1 MRDLSILLFLA
12 GLITLGF
19 RRPFI
24 WTLAYIYCDLV
35 SPQRLS
41 YYLLNSVPLSQI
53 MVALAVSGWLLV
65 DARRGVKVSFHQGLM
80 LAILFWAGWTTQHA
94 AVPDMAWAKWD
105 WVWKVVVFAIFLPMV
120 LLTRLRIEAALMFI
134 VMSVASVTIVGG
146 LKTLAGGGGY
156 GTLNLMVDNNSGL
169 YESSTISCI
178 AIAVIP
184 IILYLSKHQ
193 NLVPRGCLFRLFIAG
208 LILASLL
215 IPIGTE
221 ARTGL
226 VCMAL
231 LGGLMVIDSRR
242 PVLLGTVFAAV
253 ALAAMPLLPGS
264 FTDRMSTIKT
274 YEADGSAST
283 RLAVWGWTLNYVAD
297 HPMGGGFGVYVLNRL
312 NIQLVRRDGQDSSRE
327 VVTDAARAFHNS
339 YFEVLGEQGWP
350 GLGLYLWLH
359 GSLLVK
365 MIVLRRRYRRKTAPE
380 GDRWIGDLATALRN
394 CHLVYLAA
402 SMFVGL
408 GFLSFMY
415 MILAVEIGLATW
427 VKRRSAPVAPVLPPR
442 FRPARAS
449 A

>member
-1 MRDLSILLFLA
+1 MRDLSILFFLA
-12 GLITLGF
+12 GLIALGF

-53 MVALAVSGWLLV
+53 MVALAVTGWLLI
-65 DARRGVKVSFHQGLM
+65 DARRGVKVTFHQGLM
-80 LAILFWAGWTTQHA
+80 LAILAWAGWTTVHA
-94 AVPDMAWAKWD
+94 AVPDMAWQKWD
-105 WVWKVVVFAIFLPMV
+105 WAWKVVVFAIFLPMA
-120 LLTRLRIEAALMFI
+120 LLTRLRIEATLMFI

-184 IILYLSKHQ
+184 LILYLGKHQ
-193 NLVPRGCLFRLFIAG
+193 TLVPKGRLFRLFIAG
-208 LILASLL
+208 LIFASVL

-226 VCMAL
+226 VCMAVLGVL
-231 LGGLMVIDSRR
+231 LVLDSRR
-242 PVLLGTVFAAV
+242 PVLLGGALAAV
-253 ALAAMPLLPGS
+253 TLAAMPLLPDS
-264 FTDRMSTIKT
+264 FTGRMSTIQT
-274 YEADGSAST
+274 YEADTSAST
-283 RLAVWGWTLNYVAD
+283 RLAVWKWTLDYVSD
-297 HPMGGGFGVYVLNRL
+297 HPAGGGFGVYVLNRL
-312 NIQLVRRDGQDSSRE
+312 DIALVRRDGEDSSRE

-339 YFEVLGEQGWP
+339 YFEMLGEQGW
-350 GLGLYLWLH
+350 LGLALYLGLH

-365 MIVLRRRYRRKTAPE
+365 MMALRRRYRRRTTPE
-380 GDRWIGDLATALRN
+380 GDRWVGDLATALRN

-427 VKRRSAPVAPVLPPR
+427 EKRRSARPAPTLAPR
-442 FRPARAS
+442 FRPVRS
-449 A
+449 G

>member
-12 GLITLGF
+12 GLIALGF

-53 MVALAVSGWLLV
+53 MVALAVTGWLLI
-65 DARRGVKVSFHQGLM
+65 DARRGVKVTFHQGLM
-80 LAILFWAGWTTQHA
+80 LAILAWAGWTTLHA
-94 AVPDMAWAKWD
+94 AVPDMAWQKWD
-105 WVWKVVVFAIFLPMV
+105 WAWKVVVFAIFLPMV
-120 LLTRLRIEAALMFI
+120 LLTRLRIEATLMFI

-184 IILYLSKHQ
+184 LILYLGRHQ
-193 NLVPRGCLFRLFIAG
+193 TLVPRGRLFQLFIAG
-208 LILASLL
+208 LILASVL

-226 VCMAL
+226 VCMAVLGVL
-231 LGGLMVIDSRR
+231 LVLDSRR
-242 PVLLGTVFAAV
+242 PVLLGAALAAA

-274 YEADGSAST
+274 YEADTSAST
-283 RLAVWGWTLNYVAD
+283 RLAVWKWTLDYVSD
-297 HPMGGGFGVYVLNRL
+297 RPMGGGFGVYVLNRL
-312 NIQLVRRDGQDSSRE
+312 NIPLVRRDGEDSSRE

-339 YFEVLGEQGWP
+339 YFEVLGEQGW
-350 GLGLYLWLH
+350 LGLALYLGLH
-359 GSLLVK
+359 GSLLMK
-365 MIVLRRRYRRKTAPE
+365 MMALRRRHRRRTTPE

-394 CHLVYLAA
+394 CHIVYLAA

-415 MILAVEIGLATW
+415 MILAIEIGFSTW
-427 VKRRSAPVAPVLPPR
+427 EKRRSARAAPVPPPR
-442 FRPARAS
+442 FRPVRS
-449 A
+449 G